1 MLAIAH
7 NTYLDYV
14 SYNKSKGYFSFGEDL
29 WNALKEQEEDEVAAW
44 FCEDIKVE
52 KLDTKVVDMVTE
64 SCYSI

>member
-29 WNALKEQEEDEVAAW
+29 WNALKEQEEDEV
-44 FCEDIKVE
+44 E

>member
-14 SYNKSKGYFSFGEDL
+14 SYNKSKGYSSFGEDL
-29 WNALKEQEEDEVAAW
+29 WNALKEQEEDE
-44 FCEDIKVE
+44 VE

>member
-29 WNALKEQEEDEVAAW
+29 WNALKEQEEDEV
-44 FCEDIKVE
+44 E
-52 KLDTKVVDMVTE
+52 KLDTNVLDMVTE

>member
-29 WNALKEQEEDEVAAW
+29 WNALKEQEEDEV
-44 FCEDIKVE
+44 E

-64 SCYSI
+64 SWYSI

>member
-14 SYNKSKGYFSFGEDL
+14 SYNKSEGYSSFGEDL
-29 WNALKEQEEDEVAAW
+29 WNALKEQE
-44 FCEDIKVE
+44 DIKVE
-52 KLDTKVVDMVTE
+52 KLDTNVLDMVTE